1 MVGNVN
7 AEITSE
13 VDIADSFNSTIKNS
27 LFP

>member
-7 AEITSE
+7 AETTRE
-13 VDIADSFNSTIKNS
+13 VDIADSFNPTIKNS